1 MKSSPETIEFHYLW
15 SFSVSSSTFATPTF
29 ATISIDPTLDPR
41 IQAIAEY
48 WQYFRFVAIDVV
60 IHKGGPNA
68 TWSSAVDHFTAAGYN
83 PRVPNTAPT
92 TYQEVVELQRSV
104 VSGFKEF
111 VPTRLTLRRKDLL
124 GDVPLKWYQ
133 TVAGTEDTQWEK
145 QGVIYIAST
154 AIGAATSNM
163 LLSYEIKGRIEFMGR
178 SLATITP
185 MVKQPLMVKNDA
197 KREELSEDFL
207 VVGGVTYKKST
218 A

>member
-1 MKSSPETIEFHYLW
+1 MKSSPETIDFHYLW

-68 TWSSAVDHFTAAGYN
+68 TWSSAVDHFTAVGYN

-111 VPTRLTLRRKDLL
+111 VPTTLTLRRKDLL

-145 QGVIYIAST
+145 QGVIYIASA

-178 SLATITP
+178 SLAT
-185 MVKQPLMVKNDA
+185 V
-197 KREELSEDFL
+197 S
-207 VVGGVTYKKST
+207 
-218 A
+218 